1 MKITKNLK
9 NLICFLIIILDR
21 VCSSNPI
28 YLVAT
33 DEAKIRGKK
42 SLVTLS
48 EAGSRSS
55 REGTQ
60 DYCEVQRTI
69 EESEFFLFS
78 ADFLFTSSLVVY
90 MQNKIYFLWICL
102 EENAENFGKILKGNP
117 NDEQWKSILFWK
129 NACSWLDDI
138 LGRDKNYLRAQWINR
153 TEEKLMWRKFFL
165 FLKFQKAQIFFQQKQ
180 R

>member
-33 DEAKIRGKK
+33 DEAKIKGKK
-42 SLVTLS
+42 SLVTWS
-48 EAGSRSS
+48 EAGSWSS
-55 REGTQ
+55 RVHRITVR
-60 DYCEVQRTI
+60 YSVR
-69 EESEFFLFS
+69 SKKVSFFLFS
-78 ADFLFTSSLVVY
+78 ADFLFISSLVVY